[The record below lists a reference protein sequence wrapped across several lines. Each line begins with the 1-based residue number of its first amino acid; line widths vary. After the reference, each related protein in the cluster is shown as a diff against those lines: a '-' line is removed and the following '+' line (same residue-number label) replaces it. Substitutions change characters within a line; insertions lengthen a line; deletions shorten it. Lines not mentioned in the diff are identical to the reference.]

1 MNNRRVGGLPH
12 LQLWTSERGL
22 QKPIIFI
29 TRAQIAGKKAI
40 QYKLAG
46 KRNANF
52 WKIPNKYINTF

>member
-1 MNNRRVGGLPH
+1 MSKINNRRVGGLPH

-40 QYKLAG
+40 QYI
-46 KRNANF
+46 F
-52 WKIPNKYINTF
+52 